1 MQKCGPWLVQ
11 SAVAALVH
19 VQLSNFLTIKL
30 KTVTPCCLATTAV
43 PDMEN
48 IGGPIK
54 HFKYVLAPH
63 CTAAAY
69 IYLMHNVLPI
79 LH

>member
-30 KTVTPCCLATTAV
+30 KTVTPRCLATTELQCQTWRTLV
-43 PDMEN
+43 DLSSISN
-48 IGGPIK
+48 T
-54 HFKYVLAPH
+54 F
-63 CTAAAY
+63 
-69 IYLMHNVLPI
+69 
-79 LH
+79 